1 MLKFQADFIFP
12 ISSVPIQ
19 NGIVVCEDNGI
30 IIEIIDPSLT
40 PYSLQEVEKF
50 EGILCPGFINSHCH
64 LELSHLRGKISEKK
78 GMANFISELLQHR
91 FKISVEEQQQFFED
105 AENEMLQN
113 GIVAVGDI
121 SNLISTVPIKQKG
134 KMYYHTF
141 VEVLGLDPALAET
154 KLEEGKVLQQ
164 LFKNIPNGNASVVPH
179 APYTVS
185 IEVLKLID
193 KYASENNSPVCI
205 HMQESQAE
213 IDFCMNHSG
222 ELAELFTRLK
232 FNFPP
237 DVSGTHPNGFRPIHQ
252 TLNHLS
258 GQKNVALV
266 HNTYTTREEIKWA
279 NDLHKNLFWCLCP
292 NANLYIENRLPS
304 IIDFVSENSTIVI
317 GTDSLASNHQLSV
330 LEELKTISNTFPEIN
345 LKTLLGW
352 STLNGAKFLGIEKNY
367 GSLEK
372 GKKPGI
378 VLLNN
383 LDLENLKLNKNTS
396 VKKII

>member
-141 VEVLGLDPALAET
+141 VEVLGLDPALSEA

-164 LFKNIPNGNASVVPH
+164 QFNNIPNGNASVVPH

-185 IEVLKLID
+185 IELLKLIEE
-193 KYASENNSPVCI
+193 YASENNLPVCV
-205 HMQESQAE
+205 HLQESQAE
-213 IDFCMNHSG
+213 IDFCMNRSG
-222 ELAELFTRLK
+222 VFAELFTNLK
-232 FNFPP
+232 FNF
-237 DVSGTHPNGFRPIHQ
+237 SYAHPTGFRPIRQ
-252 TLNHLS
+252 MLMYLP
-258 GQKNVALV
+258 QKSNVALV
-266 HNTYTTREEIKWA
+266 HNTYTSIEEINWA
-279 NDLHKNLFWCLCP
+279 NELHKNLFWCLCP
-292 NANLYIENRLPS
+292 NANLYIENCLPA
-304 IIDFVSENSTIVI
+304 IMDFVNTKSTIII

-383 LDLENLKLNKNTS
+383 LNFENLKLIKNTS